1 MSNFLD
7 EIEHKKQLLME
18 ATCKNKLDQILLSQ
32 NVTEN
37 FYNAFKHDQ
46 TFHKWLSEKLPE
58 LVECERQ
65 QQNNPWHKYN
75 VLGHILHSVEEMNKQ
90 TEGMPQE
97 ERRKLAYVMLFH
109 DIGKPATHITRQKD
123 GKTID
128 SFFGH
133 NVKSC
138 EIAQRCLP
146 SFDFGMRELV
156 QMSQLIYKH
165 DIFMFIKDHPTNN
178 PHWKQLSFQVLEKE
192 IADLSQTGDGHEL
205 MRQLVMVGRADNLA
219 QNEKMTAPSLAMLD
233 KIDTMLDEMD
243 REKE

>member
-1 MSNFLD
+1 MSNFTYSIDDVSRQKALERRGQLD
-7 EIEHKKQLLME
+7 R
-18 ATCKNKLDQILLSQ
+18 ILLSQ
-32 NVTEN
+32 NVAKEFYDAYNNDAN
-37 FYNAFKHDQ
+37 FKAFI
-46 TFHKWLSEKLPE
+46 EAKLPE
-58 LVECERQ
+58 LIECEGQ

-90 TEGMPQE
+90 TVGMDEE

-109 DIGKPATHITRQKD
+109 DIGKPATHITRMKD
-123 GKTID
+123 GKMID

-138 EIAQRCLP
+138 EIAQKRLP
-146 SFDFGMRELV
+146 AFDFGMRELV

-165 DIFMFIKDHPTNN
+165 DIFMFIKDQPTTN
-178 PHWKQLSFQVLEKE
+178 PHWKQLSYQLLERE
-192 IADLSQTGDGHEL
+192 IVDLSQTGDGHEL

-219 QNEKMTAPSLAMLD
+219 QNETMTAQSLAMLD

>member
-7 EIEHKKQLLME
+7 DIDNKKQQLID
-18 ATCKNKLDQILLSQ
+18 ATCKNKLDQILLSP
-32 NVTEN
+32 NVAQN
-37 FYNAFKHDQ
+37 FYDAYNGDIKFQ
-46 TFHKWLSEKLPE
+46 TWIDTKLPE
-58 LVECERQ
+58 LSECEKQ

-90 TEGMPQE
+90 TEGMSQE

-123 GKTID
+123 GKMID

-138 EIAQRCLP
+138 EIAQKRLP
-146 SFDFGMRELV
+146 SLDFGMRELV

-178 PHWKQLSFQVLEKE
+178 PHWKQLSPQVIERE
-192 IADLSQTGDGHEL
+192 ISDLSQTGDGHEL